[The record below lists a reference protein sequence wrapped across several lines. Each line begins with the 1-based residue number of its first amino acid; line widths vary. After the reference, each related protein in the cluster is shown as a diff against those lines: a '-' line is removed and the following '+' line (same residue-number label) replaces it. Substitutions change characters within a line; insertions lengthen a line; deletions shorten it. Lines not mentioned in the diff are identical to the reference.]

1 MSLRNPGSVAFDV
14 MPRQRATLAEM
25 RRPITAAEMKARQ
38 SVKLREIANA
48 LVSAGFVSLDAK
60 AKILGLGRSTTW
72 TLLNGNH
79 KGSGLSAR
87 VIGRILAEPSL
98 PADVRAKV
106 LEYVEEKASGRY
118 GHSAHRRKKF
128 ISTLAIVG
136 VHKSSHAAA
145 KCAEREVASRPC
157 EYTKLQSGASET
169 EVGKNFRRSRGA
181 SLNEA

>member
-79 KGSGLSAR
+79 KSSGLSAR

-98 PADVRAKV
+98 PAGVRAKV
-106 LEYVEEKASGRY
+106 LEYIEEKASGRY
-118 GHSAHRRKKF
+118 GHSACRRKKF
-128 ISTLAIVG
+128 ISMLAIVG
-136 VHKSSHAAA
+136 VHKTLNAAGLARRA
-145 KCAEREVASRPC
+145 KRDVASTSC
-157 EYTKLQSGASET
+157 EYIKPQSGASET
-169 EVGKNFRRSRGA
+169 EVDQGLRRPRKA
-181 SLNEA
+181 S